1 MIVSNRVVLVL
12 FAASSARMI
21 ATWASAGYMAV
32 YYHREY
38 PSQISLYSVLNAG
51 FVSVGGMASSYGGG
65 VLSDR
70 LRVRNE
76 GVLGYIPALG
86 SLAAIGPMAVVLFS
100 KDFYVSVTALFVSYL
115 VGECWLGPG
124 MACLQMELPK
134 ELAGTSVAILLF
146 LNSVICNVG
155 TWFIGK
161 MDSGL
166 ATVRKPFFAV
176 LLMSY
181 VASFFLF
188 GVLGLMVS
196 RKHQRRN
203 SCLLSLRAAG
213 ILEDG
218 AGSPGCGGGSS
229 SGKEYGGGDADSRNG
244 RQATSVC
251 EMVMRRFSRTAGGG
265 GASYNGSPSTDDFG
279 EYGGLGEEGDGQE
292 EVVGYSDVEFNV
304 PSQRYAGGGGGHAP
318 TTRRPVVA
326 RGRSATRGDSGM
338 GGGRSRGAA
347 AAAAAAGVGASV
359 SSTKMR

>member
-21 ATWASAGYMAV
+21 GTWASAGYMAV
-32 YYHREY
+32 YYHRQY
-38 PSQISLYSVLNAG
+38 PSQVALYSVINAG

-65 VLSDR
+65 VISDR

-86 SLAAIGPMAVVLFS
+86 SLAAIGPMAVVLFA
-100 KDFYVSVTALFVSYL
+100 KDFYVSVGALFVSYL

-146 LNSVICNVG
+146 LNSVICNIG

-176 LLMSY
+176 LFMSY
-181 VASFFLF
+181 VTSFVLF

-213 ILEDG
+213 ILEEETG
-218 AGSPGCGGGSS
+218 PGCGGSS
-229 SGKEYGGGDADSRNG
+229 SAKEYASGGNG
-244 RQATSVC
+244 RAATSMC
-251 EMVMRRFSRTAGGG
+251 EMVRRTFSRAAGGG
-265 GASYNGSPSTDDFG
+265 GESLDGPPSSDRFG
-279 EYGGLGEEGDGQE
+279 EFGGLGGGRGQE
-292 EVVGYSDVEFNV
+292 AVNGYSDLEFHA
-304 PSQRYAGGGGGHAP
+304 PGQRYAAA
-318 TTRRPVVA
+318 RRPAVT
-326 RGRSATRGDSGM
+326 RGRSATRGDTGI
-338 GGGRSRGAA
+338 GGGRSLGA
-347 AAAAAAGVGASV
+347 AAAAAAGVGAASV

>member
-1 MIVSNRVVLVL
+1 
-12 FAASSARMI
+12 
-21 ATWASAGYMAV
+21 
-32 YYHREY
+32 
-38 PSQISLYSVLNAG
+38 
-51 FVSVGGMASSYGGG
+51 MASSYGGG
-65 VLSDR
+65 AISDR

-86 SLAAIGPMAVVLFS
+86 SLAAIGPIAVVLFA
-100 KDFYVSVTALFVSYL
+100 KDFYVSVGALFVSYL

-146 LNSVICNVG
+146 LNSVICNIG

-176 LLMSY
+176 LFMSY
-181 VASFFLF
+181 VTSFVLF

-213 ILEDG
+213 ILEEETG
-218 AGSPGCGGGSS
+218 PGSGGSS
-229 SGKEYGGGDADSRNG
+229 SAKEYASGGNG
-244 RQATSVC
+244 RAATSMC
-251 EMVMRRFSRTAGGG
+251 EMVRRTFSRAAGGG
-265 GASYNGSPSTDDFG
+265 GESLDGPPSSDRLREF
-279 EYGGLGEEGDGQE
+279 GGLAGGRGQE
-292 EVVGYSDVEFNV
+292 AVNGYSDLEFHV
-304 PSQRYAGGGGGHAP
+304 PGQRYAAATAPGGGGSLIHAP
-318 TTRRPVVA
+318 ARRPAVA
-326 RGRSATRGDSGM
+326 RGRSATRGDTGI

-347 AAAAAAGVGASV
+347 AAGAATVGAASV